1 MPFTH
6 HSMPCSHHSMH
17 ASTQVMSED
26 KKIRVKASYEYDAGL
41 RTVLHYPQLV
51 KPCHQPYTCK
61 PKTVRIKASYEYEKG
76 LRTVLHYP
84 QEIVLK
90 HFVFQEQ
97 EEMQEVIIREI
108 GPVIL
113 M

>member
-1 MPFTH
+1 
-6 HSMPCSHHSMH
+6 
-17 ASTQVMSED
+17 MSEE
-26 KKIRVKASYEYDAGL
+26 KKMRIKASYEYEPGF
-41 RTVLHYPQLV
+41 RTVMHYPQLV
-51 KPCHQPYTCK
+51 KPGHQPYTCK
-61 PKTVRIKASYEYEKG
+61 PRTVRIKASYEYAPG

-90 HFVFQEQ
+90 HFVVEEQ
-97 EEMQEVIIREI
+97 EEKFEVIIREF